1 MHIEAIL
8 ESGSIRSASRRL
20 FVSQPSLSQ
29 YVKRLEDTLGCPIF
43 DRSKSP
49 WTLTEEG
56 KYFVETERR
65 IDAIEEE
72 RKHYY
77 EDRRDVKSG
86 EVVIGSTQNRTVA
99 VLTHILPAFRREAPG
114 SRSRSGNSRRGNWR
128 KR

>member
-49 WTLTEEG
+49 WTLTEG
-56 KYFVETERR
+56 SITLRR
-65 IDAIEEE
+65 NAGST
-72 RKHYY
+72 RL
-77 EDRRDVKSG
+77 RKSG
-86 EVVIGSTQNRTVA
+86 STITRT
-99 VLTHILPAFRREAPG
+99 G
-114 SRSRSGNSRRGNWR
+114 GM
-128 KR
+128 